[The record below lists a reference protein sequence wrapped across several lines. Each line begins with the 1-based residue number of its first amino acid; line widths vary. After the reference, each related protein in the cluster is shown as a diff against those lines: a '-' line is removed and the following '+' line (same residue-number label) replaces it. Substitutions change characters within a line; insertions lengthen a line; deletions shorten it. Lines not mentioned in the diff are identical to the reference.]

1 MEIPKAIKWV
11 HLILNV
17 NLSRRLISWRWKPG
31 GQRATCPGGECG
43 VLASPPAHLGPALG
57 ASVHSPPAPPAA
69 GAAWGLRAFCSH
81 LTVAG
86 TGPVDSFD
94 LLNLGS

>member
-31 GQRATCPGGECG
+31 GQRATWPLRGVRGFSLTPRPPGACAGGFGPLSSRPPGCWG
-43 VLASPPAHLGPALG
+43 CLGAACFLLASNSGRH
-57 ASVHSPPAPPAA
+57 
-69 GAAWGLRAFCSH
+69 RAR
-81 LTVAG
+81 
-86 TGPVDSFD
+86 
-94 LLNLGS
+94 